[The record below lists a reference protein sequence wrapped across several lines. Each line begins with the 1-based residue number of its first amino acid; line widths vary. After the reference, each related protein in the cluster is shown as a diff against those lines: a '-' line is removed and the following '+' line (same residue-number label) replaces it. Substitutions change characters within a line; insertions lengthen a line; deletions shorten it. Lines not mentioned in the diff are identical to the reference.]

1 MTPPTE
7 TTKVIET
14 ALLNIP
20 QVRRDELFIY
30 FGQIGYHDI
39 AQIKEIFLNAQAV
52 NIEDEY
58 LKAFVMAGAGKLY
71 LLEGNYL
78 YAKKLLDQALNLAQ
92 RQNRLS
98 KNPTYDEVFAYVLYE
113 KGLLF
118 RHLIEPDAA
127 FNCFSTLIDFTESD
141 ALRLFAKYQ
150 METYSVEDTLD
161 VNSLLP
167 YLELTE
173 PYSVQYIL
181 VLNRVGVIL
190 AKNGDHSNAKKYISK
205 GIKLSQDN
213 GLKDLADILN
223 ISLGYVSFLQKKYD
237 TALETLHDPI
247 KLISS
252 NYAKVITLENIA
264 LVYHGLKNFLETIK
278 NAKKAND
285 ISKQHSV
292 ISQIPGQHMY
302 MGEVYEEKLHQLKE
316 AQKQYRLGYEAATE
330 QVAWGLSFTGERRKA
345 VDVYVGFLQRHTGET
360 FSLLPPKHPFEFTIG
375 KSWKE
380 IKDLF
385 YQQLFQYHLAHFDS
399 AEHMCQKLK
408 IKPTTYYSLRA
419 RLAKE
424 GKPLPLRRGRKEA
437 VTDPELAGL
446 RDWIQERRNL
456 TRREIEAAFDREA
469 LSFLYERHGHR
480 KNVLSR
486 VLDLSYPTVVNK
498 TKFLYQKG
506 SDNF

>member
-1 MTPPTE
+1 MLLS
-7 TTKVIET
+7 IESNKAIEQ
-14 ALLNIP
+14 ALINIP
-20 QVRRDELFIY
+20 NVRRDELFVF
-30 FGQIGYHDI
+30 FGQIGYYDL
-39 AQIKEIFLNAQAV
+39 AQIKELFININALEK
-52 NIEDEY
+52 EDERMQ
-58 LKAFVMAGAGKLY
+58 AFMMAGVGKLY

-78 YAKKLLDQALNLAQ
+78 YAKKLLDQARFLAQ
-92 RQNRLS
+92 KQNRFS
-98 KNPTYDEVFAYVLYE
+98 KSPEHDEVYAYVLYE
-113 KGLLF
+113 TGLLF
-118 RHLIEPDAA
+118 RHLFEPDL
-127 FNCFSTLIDFTESD
+127 STQNFQFTIDLTESK
-141 ALRLFAKYQ
+141 ALKLFAIYQ
-150 METYSVEDTLD
+150 LDTCFAEETKDLKSLIPYVELMK
-161 VNSLLP
+161 P
-167 YLELTE
+167 YPIQL
-173 PYSVQYIL
+173 IL
-181 VLNRVGVIL
+181 VLNRIGIIYSEI
-190 AKNGDHSNAKKYISK
+190 NQPETGFKYINEGLK
-205 GIKLSQDN
+205 ISQDN
-213 GLKDLADILN
+213 GFTDLEHVLAN
-223 ISLGYVSFLQKKYD
+223 TLGYNYLLQKKYD
-237 TALETLHDPI
+237 PALEILEKNYQESTSFYTKTL
-247 KLISS
+247 
-252 NYAKVITLENIA
+252 TCENI
-264 LVYHGLKNFLETIK
+264 GLLFHHLEDYQKTIK
-278 NAKKAND
+278 YGLTANK
-285 ISKQHSV
+285 IAKQHSV
-292 ISQIPGQHMY
+292 ISQIPGQHIY
-302 MGEVYEEKLHQLKE
+302 MGEVYEEKLRQLKE
-316 AQKQYRLGYEAATE
+316 AQEQYRLGYEAATE

-360 FSLLPPKHPFEFTIG
+360 FPLLPPKHPFEFTIG

-506 SDNF
+506 FDNF